1 MVLGPEKAQQ
11 VVREEGLAVY
21 MIVKEGEGFKTDV
34 AAVPHFPCRREK
46 LKARLR
52 VLLRALPQTERTLQ
66 LETRHETDSCRY
78 R

>member
-46 LKARLR
+46 LKSKIAGF
-52 VLLRALPQTERTLQ
+52 LLRALPQTEGTL
-66 LETRHETDSCRY
+66 TAGDPS
-78 R
+78 